1 MVVDYLLKVLYTTD
15 LYTYICSLCSCSP
28 VPTQTSSEGNLLRMV
43 HQQLL
48 QANAFVDVEKLRT
61 MFSKA
66 DRSHRLTLSHGQV
79 SIILT
84 SLYGEIAGL
93 L

>member
-1 MVVDYLLKVLYTTD
+1 
-15 LYTYICSLCSCSP
+15 
-28 VPTQTSSEGNLLRMV
+28 MV